1 MNAKQV
7 RILTLAVSCILI
19 LSGLLLFYFNRIQPT
34 QSQVKTLKSKIAT
47 DKKVLEKL
55 QSQAHEQQQ
64 SKADLLELQRK
75 VPVEAFVDQMILDLR
90 KDEQQSKSKIRNM
103 GLSYTNTS
111 LNELSQVIGI
121 PNLQSPNATVSQPV
135 NTAASNEGTSTVPAD
150 TSANPAPSSE
160 NPAVQLEVYKIG
172 LTLSVESPTYNDF
185 KTFVLGIQQLDRV
198 IQIDA
203 ISFTDTANTYNL
215 TVSAFYAPQFQGFE
229 ERLPRAS
236 FPAPSGKTVPIQVTN
251 PVTEPAGT

>member
-1 MNAKQV
+1 MNVKQV
-7 RILTLAVSCILI
+7 RILTLAVSSILI

-55 QSQAHEQQQ
+55 QSQTYEQQQ
-64 SKADLLELQRK
+64 SNTDLLELQRK

-103 GLSYTNTS
+103 GLSYTKTS

-135 NTAASNEGTSTVPAD
+135 NTATSNEGTPTVPAD

-172 LTLSVESPTYNDF
+172 ITLSVES
-185 KTFVLGIQQLDRV
+185 FVLGVQQLDRV
-198 IQIDA
+198 IQIDS

-229 ERLPRAS
+229 ERLPWAS